1 MLFNSLQFAIFFP
14 VAALIYFVIPKKL
27 RCLWLL
33 LASYVFYMSA
43 SPKYVVFLLF
53 STLVTF
59 AGGLLVERA
68 EPKKKKLY
76 MWLTFLCS
84 LGVLGLLKYFDF
96 LLGNVNMVLGIAGI
110 GAVSKP
116 FSIGLPV
123 GISFYTFQSLGYMV
137 DVYRGDAKAE
147 RNILNYALFVSFFP
161 VILSGPIERSGNLLR
176 QIRELPEKA
185 LWNYERVA
193 GGLTLLLFGLFQ
205 KMVIADRIAI
215 LANQVFDNYHMYG
228 TFGLTV
234 GAIAYTIQIYCDFAS
249 YSMMAFGVAKVLD
262 FGIIENFQTPYFSR
276 SMREF
281 WRRWHISLS
290 TWFRDYLYI
299 PLGGSRCSKG
309 RRYFNLM
316 VTFLAS
322 GLWHGAS
329 WSFVAWGGL
338 HGLYQVIGYELRGV
352 KNQLNEKL
360 HTKTDCLSYKLGQV
374 LLTFSLTAFAWIFF
388 RANSLSDAFGYIR
401 RMVTKPDLWNL
412 FNGELYNLGLDRVE
426 MNVLFVGLLVLLLVD
441 LVRYFKKQQ
450 LDTFLAGQNLWFRWG
465 VLLGLIAAVAIFGIY
480 GPGYDAQQ
488 FIYFQF

>member
-14 VAALIYFVIPKKL
+14 VAALVYFIIPKKT

-59 AGGLLVERA
+59 AGALLVERA
-68 EPKKKKLY
+68 EPKKKKFY

-84 LGVLGLLKYFDF
+84 LGVLGFLKYFDF
-96 LLGNVNMVLGIAGI
+96 LLGNVNTVLGMAGI
-110 GAVSKP
+110 GPVNKP

-137 DVYRGDAKAE
+137 DVCRGDTKAE

-185 LWNYERVA
+185 LWNYGRVA

-290 TWFRDYLYI
+290 SWFRDYLYI
-299 PLGGSRCSKG
+299 PLGGNRCGKW

-338 HGLYQVIGYELRGV
+338 HGLYQIIGYELRGV
-352 KNQLNEKL
+352 KDRINEQL
-360 HTKTDCLSYKLGQV
+360 HTKTDCLSYKMGQV
-374 LLTFSLTAFAWIFF
+374 LVTFGLTAFAWIFF
-388 RANSLSDAFGYIR
+388 RANSLGDAVGYIR
-401 RMVTKPDLWNL
+401 RMFTKPDLWCL

-426 MNVLFVGLLVLLLVD
+426 MNVLFGSLLVLLLAD

-450 LDTFLAGQNLWFRWG
+450 LDAFLAEQNLWFRWG
-465 VLLGLIAAVAIFGIY
+465 VLLALIAAVAIFGIY

>member
-14 VAALIYFVIPKKL
+14 VAALIYFVIPKKM

-53 STLVTF
+53 STLVTY

-68 EPKKKKLY
+68 EAKKKKFY
-76 MWLTFLCS
+76 MGLTFLCS

-96 LLGNVNMVLGIAGI
+96 LLGNVNALLGLAGIAP
-110 GAVSKP
+110 VNKP

-137 DVYRGDAKAE
+137 DVYRGDTRAE

-185 LWNYERVA
+185 LWNYGRVA

-234 GAIAYTIQIYCDFAS
+234 GAIGYTIQIYCDFAS

-262 FGIIENFQTPYFSR
+262 FGIIEHFQTPYFSR

-290 TWFRDYLYI
+290 SWFRDYLYI
-299 PLGGSRCSKG
+299 PLGGSRCGKW

-329 WSFVAWGGL
+329 WSFVVWGGL
-338 HGLYQVIGYELRGV
+338 HGLYQVIGYELRGM
-352 KNQLNEKL
+352 KDRINEKL

-374 LLTFSLTAFAWIFF
+374 LVTFCLTAFAWIFF
-388 RANSLSDAFGYIR
+388 RAGSLRDAFGYIR
-401 RMVTKPDLWNL
+401 RMVTKPDPWCL

-426 MNVLFVGLLVLLLVD
+426 MNVLFVGLLILLLVD

-450 LDTFLAGQNLWFRWG
+450 LDVYLAKQNLWFRWG
-465 VLLGLIAAVAIFGIY
+465 VLLALIAAVAIFGIY

>member
-329 WSFVAWGGL
+329 WSFVAWGSL

-441 LVRYFKKQQ
+441 LVRYLKKQQ

-480 GPGYDAQQ
+480 GLGYDAQQ

>member
-14 VAALIYFVIPKKL
+14 VAALGYFMIPKKL

-33 LASYVFYMSA
+33 LASYAFYMSA

-53 STLVTF
+53 STLVTYG
-59 AGGLLVERA
+59 GGLLVERA

-84 LGVLGLLKYFDF
+84 LGVLGLLKYLDF
-96 LLGNVNMVLGIAGI
+96 LLGNVNTVLGMAGM
-110 GAVSKP
+110 GPVNKP

-137 DVYRGDAKAE
+137 DIYRGDTKAE

-185 LWNYERVA
+185 IWNSGRVA
-193 GGLTLLLFGLFQ
+193 GGLTLLLFGMFQ

-262 FGIIENFQTPYFSR
+262 FGVTENFRTPYFSR

-290 TWFRDYLYI
+290 SWFRDYLYI
-299 PLGGSRCSKG
+299 PLGGSRCGKG

-329 WSFVAWGGL
+329 WSFVVWGGL
-338 HGLYQVIGYELRGV
+338 HGLYQIIGYELRGV
-352 KNQLNEKL
+352 KDRINEKL
-360 HTKTDCLSYKLGQV
+360 HTKTDCFSYKLGQV
-374 LLTFSLTAFAWIFF
+374 LVTFCLTAFAWIFF

-401 RMVTKPDLWNL
+401 RMLTKPDLWNL
-412 FNGELYNLGLDRVE
+412 FNGGLYSLGLDRVE
-426 MNVLFVGLLVLLLVD
+426 MNVLFVSLLVLLLAD
-441 LVRYFKKQQ
+441 LVRYFRKQQ
-450 LDTFLAGQNLWFRWG
+450 LDAFLAEQNLWFRWS
-465 VLLGLIAAVAIFGIY
+465 VLLALIAAVAIFGIY

>member
-68 EPKKKKLY
+68 EPKKKKGY

-96 LLGNVNMVLGIAGI
+96 LLGNVNAVLRMAGM
-110 GAVSKP
+110 GTVSKP

-137 DVYRGDAKAE
+137 DVYRGDTRAE

-193 GGLTLLLFGLFQ
+193 GGLTLLLFGMFQ

-215 LANQVFDNYHMYG
+215 LVSQVFDNYHMYG

-441 LVRYFKKQQ
+441 LVRYLKKQQ

>member
-14 VAALIYFVIPKKL
+14 VAALIYFVIPKKM

-43 SPKYVVFLLF
+43 SPKYVVFLQF
-53 STLVTF
+53 STLITY

-68 EPKKKKLY
+68 EAKKKKFY
-76 MWLTFLCS
+76 MGLTFLCS

-96 LLGNVNMVLGIAGI
+96 LLGNVNALLGLAGIAP
-110 GAVSKP
+110 VSKP

-137 DVYRGDAKAE
+137 DVYRGDTKAE

-249 YSMMAFGVAKVLD
+249 YSMMALGVAKVLD

-290 TWFRDYLYI
+290 SWFRDYLYI
-299 PLGGSRCSKG
+299 PLGGSRCGKW

-329 WSFVAWGGL
+329 WSFVIWGAL
-338 HGLYQVIGYELRGV
+338 HGLYQIIGYELRGV
-352 KNQLNEKL
+352 KDRINEQL
-360 HTKTDCLSYKLGQV
+360 HTKTDCLSYKMGQV
-374 LLTFSLTAFAWIFF
+374 LVTFGLTAFAWIFF
-388 RANSLSDAFGYIR
+388 RANSLGDAVGYIR
-401 RMVTKPDLWNL
+401 RMFTKPDLWCL

-426 MNVLFVGLLVLLLVD
+426 MNVLFGSLLVLLLAD

-450 LDTFLAGQNLWFRWG
+450 LDAFLAEQNLWFRWG
-465 VLLGLIAAVAIFGIY
+465 VLLALIAVVAIFGIY